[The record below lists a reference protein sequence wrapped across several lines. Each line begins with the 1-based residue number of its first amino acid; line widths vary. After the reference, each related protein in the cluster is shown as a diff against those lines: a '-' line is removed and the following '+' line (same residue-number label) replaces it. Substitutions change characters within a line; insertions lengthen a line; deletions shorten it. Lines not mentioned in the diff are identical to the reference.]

1 MKPIFFLF
9 SFFALLGN
17 MQAQQPV
24 LKPDSKTAGDEAKNR
39 EKLRKM
45 MEVDANA
52 PAAKFVKPQVLHF
65 PLRIGIITNKEKPQ
79 YPTEAQLNTTI
90 ARLNKGFQR
99 AYMQFHIALVDTIF
113 SDYTLE
119 SLSDDGYMPYINM
132 SRQLDLKDTISL
144 FLLDY
149 NPNFCKVTENSV
161 SCGRQAGFSYIL
173 SQETNNIVMSK
184 FDLDDHKVVTHEFG
198 HFFGLYHT
206 FEEKF
211 GRELPNGE
219 KCETTG
225 DLLCDTPAD
234 PGSVYEIYVNHS
246 TCDMINNY
254 HEKSDA
260 YYKPLI
266 SNYMAYYKPCY
277 MREFTFTQGQN
288 RLLFLSSHSDLRR
301 HFAEAPPPPAIPAA
315 TASETVVKPNTTT
328 TTTVNP
334 NTEQPK
340 AKPKN

>member
-1 MKPIFFLF
+1 MKFLLCC
-9 SFFALLGN
+9 LLAITKLAY
-17 MQAQQPV
+17 AQQEQQPL
-24 LKPDSKTAGDEAKNR
+24 LKPDSKTADDEAANHA
-39 EKLRKM
+39 KLQKM
-45 MEVDANA
+45 MTADANA
-52 PAAKFVKPQVLHF
+52 PAAKFVRPQILHF
-65 PLRIGIITNKEKPQ
+65 PLRIGVITSKENPQ

-99 AYMQFHIALVDTIF
+99 AYMQFHIAMVDTIF

-119 SLSDDGYMPYINM
+119 NLSDDGYSPYLHL
-132 SRQLDLKDTISL
+132 SRELDLKDTISL

-149 NPNFCKVTENSV
+149 NPNFCRVTANSV

-173 SQETNNIVMSK
+173 SETTNNIVMSK
-184 FDLDDHKVVTHEFG
+184 FDLDDHKVITHEFG

-211 GRELPNGE
+211 GRELPDGKN
-219 KCETTG
+219 CETTG

-234 PGSVYEIYVNHS
+234 PGAVYEIYVNHS

-254 HEKSDA
+254 HEGTDT

-277 MREFTFTQGQN
+277 MREFNFTQGQN
-288 RLLFLSSHSDLRR
+288 RLLYTSSRSDLRKR
-301 HFAEAPPPPAIPAA
+301 FADVPPPIILPSNVP
-315 TASETVVKPNTTT
+315 TTDEVKI
-328 TTTVNP
+328 
-334 NTEQPK
+334 
-340 AKPKN
+340 KN